1 MREKR
6 TSTRL
11 IINATNIGRR
21 LSGIGIYTLSLLQEL
36 ARQDHDRQYTVYL
49 NRSARPHLQDIH
61 FPDNFRLKWV
71 SKQLSPDD
79 GFIGHFLRLL
89 FANLLALFH
98 WRHWI
103 FNTSQLEAC
112 FFRARQIITIHDVIP
127 LLFREYHLKQYP
139 YFKYL
144 LKFALRRARRII
156 TPSGHSQLLLQEIYG
171 LSGDKIRVIPNG
183 VQEIYH
189 HAYQPSYRRRGGYI
203 LYSGRICPMKNV
215 TTLIQAFALIRD
227 RIPHKLILA
236 GEGRESL
243 DEAVRQGI
251 LSAEDL
257 ADARIELRGHVSNRE
272 MRTLMQHA
280 SLFVFPSLYEGFGLP
295 PLEAMAC
302 GCPVIVSHAASLPEV
317 CGEAVFYA
325 DPHNP
330 LELALEIYQV
340 LSDPAT
346 QERLSRAGRQR
357 SYCFSWRK
365 SAAAHLAAFRQTIE
379 GQPVVP
385 ETRPLSPKNHLQTN
399 TAVFLPKDAI

>member
-1 MREKR
+1 MSRNFA
-6 TSTRL
+6 SPRL

-36 ARQDHDRQYTVYL
+36 ARQDSDRRYTVYL
-49 NRSARPHLQDIH
+49 NRNARPHLQEIH
-61 FPDNFRLKWV
+61 FPANFKLVWV
-71 SKQLSPDD
+71 SKRLSPDE
-79 GFIGHFLRLL
+79 GFAGHFLRLL

-171 LSGDKIRVIPNG
+171 LPADKIRVIPNG

-189 HAYQPSYRRRGGYI
+189 HAYRPSYRRRGGYI

-215 TTLIQAFALIRD
+215 TALIRAFALIRD
-227 RIPHKLILA
+227 RIPHKLIIA
-236 GEGRESL
+236 GEGQESL
-243 DEAVRQGI
+243 NEAVRQGL

-257 ADARIELRGHVSNRE
+257 ADGRIELRGHVSNRE

-330 LELALEIYQV
+330 LEMALEIYQV
-340 LSDPAT
+340 LSDPAI

-357 SYCFSWRK
+357 SYRFSWRK
-365 SAAAHLAAFRQTIE
+365 SAAAHLAAFRQVME
-379 GQPVVP
+379 GLPVVP
-385 ETRPLSPKNHLQTN
+385 ESRPFSPQDRPQANP
-399 TAVFLPKDAI
+399 AVFLPKDVI

>member
-1 MREKR
+1 MNRNI
-6 TSTRL
+6 TSNRL

-36 ARQDHDRQYTVYL
+36 ARQDSDRCYTVYV
-49 NRSARPHLQDIH
+49 NRNARAHLQEIH
-61 FPDNFRLKWV
+61 FPVNFRLVWV
-71 SKQLSPDD
+71 SRRLSPDY

-89 FANLLALFH
+89 FANLLALIH

-127 LLFREYHLKQYP
+127 LLFREYHRKQYP
-139 YFKYL
+139 YFKSL

-156 TPSGHSQLLLQEIYG
+156 TPSSHSQLLLQEIYG
-171 LSGDKIRVIPNG
+171 LPADRIRVIPNG

-189 HAYQPSYRRRGGYI
+189 HAYRPSYRRRGGYI
-203 LYSGRICPMKNV
+203 LYCGRICPMKNV
-215 TTLIQAFALIRD
+215 TALIRAFGLIRD
-227 RIPHKLILA
+227 RIPHKLIIA
-236 GEGRESL
+236 GEGQESL
-243 DEAVRQGI
+243 HEAVRQGL

-257 ADARIELRGHVSNRE
+257 ADGRIELRGHVSNRE
-272 MRTLMQHA
+272 MRNLMQHA

-330 LELALEIYQV
+330 LEMALEIYQV
-340 LSDPAT
+340 LNDPAL
-346 QERLSRAGRQR
+346 QERLSRAGRQQ
-357 SYCFSWRK
+357 SYRFSWRK

-385 ETRPLSPKNHLQTN
+385 EAGPLSPKDRLQTN
-399 TAVFLPKDAI
+399 PAVFLPKDAI